1 MRKIVE
7 KEASQRM
14 TESIFKG
21 LRTTMKTLR
30 VLRKR
35 EKTTLAFKSIIKA
48 LLIQRRQA

>member
-14 TESIFKG
+14 KESIFKG
-21 LRTTMKTLR
+21 LRMIMKTLR

-35 EKTTLAFKSIIKA
+35 EKTTLAFKSIIKV

>member
-21 LRTTMKTLR
+21 LRTTMKTLKA
-30 VLRKR
+30 LRKR
-35 EKTTLAFKSIIKA
+35 EKTTLAFKSIIKV